1 MPRATLSELFGFL
14 QCQLLNEF
22 EVCLNRTD
30 AKRKKIKPVMW
41 DDYEAFVIPNISREK
56 WVSYHTDL
64 GSHEAFLMTYVHSK
78 LITEW
83 TEKQR
88 FLAIFVF
95 RAHCRKEVFELVQ
108 FAQMQSAGFLEPPLT
123 AFRYDS
129 PMENT
134 MLTYRRAAKA
144 PLLSSAFRAIPPRE
158 LPDDDANLVRSI
170 VRRTCALLSVAESIF
185 TTLKDE
191 KLDVSVKYKRM
202 SDKINGTPKLGP
214 HVVMICAAGPIAPTT
229 EPKPGTMMAF
239 ATPATSRSPVAI
251 PLGRAWVFLRG
262 SRLRFYL
269 STRSSTRNAWRKE
282 RGERSIQHTDPER
295 G

>member
-1 MPRATLSELFGFL
+1 MPRATLSKLFGFL

-78 LITEW
+78 LITAW

-158 LPDDDANLVRSI
+158 LPDDDANLIRSI

-185 TTLKDE
+185 ITLKDD
-191 KLDVSVKYKRM
+191 KPDVSVKYKRM

-214 HVVMICAAGPIAPTT
+214 TSTKILLVSVDLAYPKVGLCASKHELLLKATVTT
-229 EPKPGTMMAF
+229 
-239 ATPATSRSPVAI
+239 S
-251 PLGRAWVFLRG
+251 
-262 SRLRFYL
+262 
-269 STRSSTRNAWRKE
+269 
-282 RGERSIQHTDPER
+282 
-295 G
+295 